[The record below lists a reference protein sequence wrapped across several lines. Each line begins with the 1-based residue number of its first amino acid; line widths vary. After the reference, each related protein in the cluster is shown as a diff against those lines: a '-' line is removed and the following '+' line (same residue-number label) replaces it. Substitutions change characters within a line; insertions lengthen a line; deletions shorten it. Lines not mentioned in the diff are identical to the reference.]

1 MFRKKCV
8 YRFQRQQKVYNVHC
22 CVPLCTSSAKFNG
35 TLSFHS
41 FPSDVDL
48 RKRWLVNIRRDDFCP
63 TSNSKV
69 WSKHFSSD
77 QIIEPQTPE
86 ARKKLVTGAV
96 PVLFAWNDYTVK
108 ASRSSVWERR
118 ERPAEVVSVKPIPM
132 DVTMDHDYCSIPE
145 PSLLDLAC
153 SKIEELSNEVEELKK
168 QLQELHVQRDFGLER
183 FAGSDEDIRF
193 YTR

>member
-22 CVPLCTSSAKFNG
+22 CVPLCTSSAKLSG

-69 WSKHFSSD
+69 CGKHFSSD
-77 QIIEPQTPE
+77 QIIEPQTRE
-86 ARKKLVTGAV
+86 AQKKLVTGAV
-96 PVLFAWNDYTVK
+96 PVIFAWNDYAVK

-118 ERPAEVVSVKPIPM
+118 ERPAEVISVESIPM
-132 DVTMDHDYCSIPE
+132 DVTMVNDYCSIPE

-153 SKIEELSNEVEELKK
+153 AKIEELSNEVEELKK